1 MREEMAMCKIRDVSE
16 LYALG
21 DKCARAEEGR
31 RLPGENIGAGGSDSE
46 DAAPARKNRRRN
58 YRKRKGKEVLVVEQS
73 GNGGG
78 AKKAKAGDSGKEVA
92 AEVAVADKQDGTN
105 KQYCKIHRTKG
116 HDLQNCKKVEQLVEQ
131 QKAEYERRDK
141 EKAQEGAGGSGK
153 KRPGRG
159 GRHGKAKQRQGDRPP
174 HGRDKDEDDG
184 DDEDMDDEETDEQE
198 FQKATEVLCVDG
210 GASLHASHRQLK
222 QCVREVNAAE
232 PPVESRKPL

>member
-1 MREEMAMCKIRDVSE
+1 MSKIRDVSE
-16 LYALG
+16 LYALA

-31 RLPGENIGAGGSDSE
+31 KLPGENAEAGGFDSE
-46 DAAPARKNRRRN
+46 DAAPAKKNRRRN
-58 YRKRKGKEVLVVEQS
+58 NRRKKGKEVLVVEQS

-116 HDLQNCKKVEQLVEQ
+116 HDLQSCKKVEQLVEQ

-141 EKAQEGAGGSGK
+141 EKAREGAGGSGK

-159 GRHGKAKQRQGDRPP
+159 RRRSKAKQR
-174 HGRDKDEDDG
+174 
-184 DDEDMDDEETDEQE
+184 
-198 FQKATEVLCVDG
+198 
-210 GASLHASHRQLK
+210 
-222 QCVREVNAAE
+222 
-232 PPVESRKPL
+232 

>member
-1 MREEMAMCKIRDVSE
+1 M
-16 LYALG
+16 
-21 DKCARAEEGR
+21 
-31 RLPGENIGAGGSDSE
+31 
-46 DAAPARKNRRRN
+46 
-58 YRKRKGKEVLVVEQS
+58 LVVEQS

-78 AKKAKAGDSGKEVA
+78 AKEAKAGDSGKEVA

-116 HDLQNCKKVEQLVEQ
+116 HDLQNCKRVEQLVEQ

-141 EKAQEGAGGSGK
+141 EKAHEGAGGSGK

-159 GRHGKAKQRQGDRPP
+159 GRRGKAKQRQGDRPP
-174 HGRDKDEDDG
+174 RGRDKDEDDG

-222 QCVREVNAAE
+222 
-232 PPVESRKPL
+232 